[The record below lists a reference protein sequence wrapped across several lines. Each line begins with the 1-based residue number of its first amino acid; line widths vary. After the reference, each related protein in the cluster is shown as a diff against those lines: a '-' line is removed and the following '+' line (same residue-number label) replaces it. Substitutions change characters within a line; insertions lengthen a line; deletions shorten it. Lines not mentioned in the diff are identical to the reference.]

1 MPTLKNSN
9 ATFWVIFKQCA
20 KVPKPVN
27 HQECQTDQRPNKKD
41 CDKDHHCKR
50 KCGFG
55 NYVIGGTY
63 CYQRCIPNMKPPKIV
78 GCRHNYDCKWTEG
91 EACNIKV
98 KTEDLIEG

>member
-1 MPTLKNSN
+1 M
-9 ATFWVIFKQCA
+9 IFKQCA

-63 CYQRCIPNMKPPKIV
+63 CYQRCIPNMKPPKII